1 MNGYEQGTV
10 VLTKKRRS
18 PLKLALA
25 IVAAMIIA
33 GLLWSGYVYWKMD
46 RAASSVLNG
55 PRDVGIVL
63 GASMWGDAP
72 SPGLKERLDEALKLY
87 NEKKFSYMIVSGG
100 LDKPGNQ
107 YTEAEGMRNYLV
119 QHGVPESAVILEN
132 KARSTYENLLY
143 SKQIMKERG
152 FKSAVIVTH
161 QYHGMRSKDIAD
173 FLDYADPKL
182 GLTESKTL
190 QMKYHKPRE
199 VLAYTKWKVDEL
211 LLWLGWKKG

>member
-1 MNGYEQGTV
+1 MNRYEQGPV
-10 VLTKKRRS
+10 VVTGKRRS
-18 PLKLALA
+18 PVKRVLTA
-25 IVAAMIIA
+25 ITVLVIA
-33 GLLWSGYVYWKMD
+33 GLLWCGYVWWKMD
-46 RAASSVLNG
+46 HAASSALNE

-72 SPGLKERLDEALKLY
+72 SPGLKERLDEALILY
-87 NEKKFSYMIVSGG
+87 KEKKFGVMIVSGG
-100 LDKPGNQ
+100 LDKPGNK

-119 QHGVPESAVILEN
+119 QQGVPESAIILEN
-132 KARSTYENLLY
+132 KARSTYENLLF
-143 SKQIMKERG
+143 SKQIMKDRG

-173 FLDYADPKL
+173 FLNYDDPKL

-199 VLAYTKWKVDEL
+199 VLAYTKWKLDEF
-211 LLWLGWKKG
+211 LLWLGWKKA